1 MKKICISKDW
11 YIKDFT
17 SDSFKSVDLPHDYV
31 VTAGRAPDVVGGGRN
46 GYFKT
51 GVAKYVKYLTLDES
65 PCHYVL
71 DVDGA
76 YMCARIYV
84 NEKLLA
90 LHPHGY
96 TPFLLDITDEVIHGG
111 INKLSVITDPMM
123 PSTRWYSGGGLYRDV
138 FLWTGGSVRVEPW
151 DAFITTPDTNE
162 ASATVKV
169 NYDIAA
175 DMNAKA
181 TVKATV
187 LDAAGNAVATTAYT
201 VDVCA
206 GRKTPCELTMS
217 VKNPALWSLET
228 PTLYMLV
235 TEITVDGKI
244 TDTAE
249 NTFGIRTFTMD
260 AKNGFLL
267 NGKPVKMRGGC
278 IHHDHGVLGAAS
290 FPAAEARKVRKLKA
304 AGFNALRIAHNPPSL
319 ALLEVCDR
327 EGIILMDE
335 AFDMWNMNKTDR
347 DYHLFFREWYERD
360 LSYMVLRDRNHPC
373 VFSYSIGNEI
383 VERDG
388 CSEGYY
394 WSKTLSDIIR
404 TYDATRP
411 VTSGICMTAR
421 LNRQDPSIDSP
432 EYLAQPLIHHRV
444 GTPGKWD
451 NYETW
456 CSHTPKF
463 MEPMDIVGYNYL
475 YKYYENDHKIYPDR
489 VMWGSETHAIQ
500 FYDDWTLTAKLPY
513 VLGNFTW
520 TAYDNLGEAGTGRWA
535 WARDGYIPGISIGPY
550 PWRTC
555 YQGDLDLCGYRRP
568 QSYFREAIWLGNT
581 APRIF
586 TTHPEHYGEGF
597 SGTTW
602 HWYDV
607 HETWTFDDAYLGKP
621 VKCDVYTDADE
632 IAFTLNG
639 REVGRATPVK
649 GIATLDIPYERGTLS
664 ASAYKNGVCVSTH
677 SLETTSAPTTI
688 VVSAERESIAADRR
702 DLAYFQIAVN
712 DEQGRLVYE
721 YKGELQCTVTGGELM
736 GIFSANPFNEDD
748 YGSDKCHAFTGRAL
762 AIVRTAEPGNVE
774 ITVSA
779 EGLTSGKASTKA
791 E

>member
-17 SDSFKSVDLPHDYV
+17 SDEFKNIDLPHDYV
-31 VTAGRAPDVVGGGRN
+31 VTAGRAADAVGGGRN

-51 GVAKYVKYLTLDES
+51 GVAKYVKYLTLDEA
-65 PCHYVL
+65 PGHYIL
-71 DVDGA
+71 NLDGA
-76 YMCARIYV
+76 YSCARIYV
-84 NEKLLA
+84 NEALLA
-90 LHPHGY
+90 MHPHGY
-96 TPFLLDITDEVIHGG
+96 TPYLLDISDEVIRGG
-111 INKLSVITDPMM
+111 INKIAVITDPMM

-138 FLWTGGSVRVEPW
+138 FLWTGGAVRVEPW
-151 DAFITTPDTNE
+151 DTFITTPTASE

-175 DMNAKA
+175 DLDTQA

-187 LDAAGNAVATTAYT
+187 LDANGTAVATASCTT
-201 VDVCA
+201 DVCA
-206 GRKTPCELTMS
+206 DKKTPCELTMT
-217 VKNPALWSLET
+217 VKDPALWALET
-228 PTLYMLV
+228 PTLYTLS
-235 TEITVDGKI
+235 TEITVDGEV
-244 TDTAE
+244 TDTA
-249 NTFGIRTFTMD
+249 NDTFGIRTFTMD
-260 AKNGFLL
+260 AVNGFLL

-290 FPAAEARKVRKLKA
+290 FPAAEARKVRNLKA

-327 EGIILMDE
+327 EGIIVMDE
-335 AFDMWNMNKTDR
+335 AFDMWNMKKTDR

-388 CSEGYY
+388 CSDGYA
-394 WSKTLSDIIR
+394 WSRTLSDIVR
-404 TYDATRP
+404 RYDATRP
-411 VTSGICMTAR
+411 VTSGVCMVAR
-421 LNRQDPSIDSP
+421 LNRQDPTDAP
-432 EYLAQPLIHHRV
+432 EYLAQPRIFDRV

-451 NYETW
+451 TYDAW

-475 YKYYENDHKIYPDR
+475 YKYYEKDHELYPDR
-489 VMWGSETHAIQ
+489 VMWGSETHALH

-520 TAYDNLGEAGTGRWA
+520 TAHDNLGEAGTGRWM
-535 WARDGYIPGISIGPY
+535 WARDGVMTGLSVGPY
-550 PWRTC
+550 PWRSC

-568 QSYFREAIWLGNT
+568 QSYFREAVWLGNT

-597 SGTTW
+597 TGTTW

-607 HETWTFDDAYLGKP
+607 HETWTFGDAYIGKP

-632 IAFTLNG
+632 IVFTLNG
-639 REVGRATPVK
+639 REVGKAAPVK
-649 GIATLDIPYERGTLS
+649 GTATLDIPYERGTLT

-677 SLETTSAPTTI
+677 SLETTTAPTAIT
-688 VVSAERESIAADRR
+688 VSAERESIAADRR
-702 DLAYFQIAVN
+702 DLAYFQISAA
-712 DEQGRLVYE
+712 DAEGRLVYE
-721 YKGELQCTVTGGELM
+721 YDGELQCTVTGGELM
-736 GIFSANPFNEDD
+736 GIFSGNPCNEDD
-748 YGSDKCHAFTGRAL
+748 YGSNKCHAFAGRAL
-762 AIVRTAEPGNVE
+762 AIVRTAEPGNIE
-774 ITVSA
+774 ITVHA
-779 EGLTSGKASTKA
+779 DGLTPGTASTKA